1 MRTQKQEKASP
12 LLKKIIDI
20 YENNLIKNIDY
31 ANLCHLYAELCQ
43 ENKLEYEAKQWLRK
57 SLLVYNKFNH
67 SNSKLVE

>member
-20 YENNLIKNIDY
+20 YEKNLIKNIDY

-43 ENKLEYEAKQWLRK
+43 ESKLEYEAK
-57 SLLVYNKFNH
+57 
-67 SNSKLVE
+67 